1 MLNINSISNGIVIDH
16 IKPGLGYEIFK
27 LLELDSADFTVAL
40 IMNADSKK
48 YGKKDMIKI
57 ENVSKNFRRHKAIK
71 GFTCELDK
79 GCYGLLGPNGAGKT
93 TLFKII
99 SGLLTPTMG
108 NAQVLGMSVTSERN
122 KILSEIGTII
132 ETPIFY
138 EHLSAMENLKIH
150 LAYMGKTNSDIASVL
165 SSVGLNNINEQPVST
180 FSLGM
185 RQRLAIARAIIHK
198 PKLLILDE
206 PINGLDPV
214 GIKEIR
220 DLFIELVKNQNMT
233 LLISSH
239 ILTEIEHI
247 ADTIGV
253 IVNGTIVKEVSMTK
267 IKAECPS
274 GLEDYFIDIMNGGEN
289 K

>member
-1 MLNINSISNGIVIDH
+1 MNINLAVKTENITKTFLSREVLKDCNIHVEKGTIY
-16 IKPGLGYEIFK
+16 GFLG
-27 LLELDSADFTVAL
+27 A
-40 IMNADSKK
+40 
-48 YGKKDMIKI
+48 
-57 ENVSKNFRRHKAIK
+57 
-71 GFTCELDK
+71 
-79 GCYGLLGPNGAGKT
+79 NGAGKT

-150 LAYMGKTNSDIASVL
+150 LAYMGKTNSDIVSVL

-220 DLFIELVKNQNMT
+220 NLFIELVKNQNMT